1 MPWRRVAARTRD
13 QGHGSVFVFVIFF
26 APFFFS
32 LFFLNFIL
40 AAYLNYSDY
49 NVISVD
55 WSPLA
60 PSPCYVQATY
70 NVALVGNCTAQLLD
84 EMVRLGVARFE
95 DIHVVGFS
103 LGGQV
108 AGNIANFIQSGK
120 LTRITGEEK
129 WGRS

>member
-1 MPWRRVAARTRD
+1 MEHTDDHNATFPI
-13 QGHGSVFVFVIFF
+13 QSVLKRMSPAF
-26 APFFFS
+26 
-32 LFFLNFIL
+32 
-40 AAYLNYSDY
+40 LNYSDY

-84 EMVRLGVARFE
+84 EMVRLGVTPL
-95 DIHVVGFS
+95 DNIHVIGFS

-108 AGNIANFIQSGK
+108 AGNIANYIQSGK
-120 LTRITGEEK
+120 LTRITGE
-129 WGRS
+129 GTS